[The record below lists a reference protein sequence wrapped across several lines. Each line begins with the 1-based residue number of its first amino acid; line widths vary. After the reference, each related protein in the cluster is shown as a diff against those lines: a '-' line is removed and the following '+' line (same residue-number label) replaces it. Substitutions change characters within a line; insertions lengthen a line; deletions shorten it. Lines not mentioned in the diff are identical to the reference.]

1 MRVEIMGLDYLPLGR
16 NVLRDRSISSAK
28 GAGSPNSK
36 ETSHSLNE
44 VCHHHHYLILPP
56 IESDHG

>member
-1 MRVEIMGLDYLPLGR
+1 MGVEIMGLDYLPLEQ
-16 NVLRDRSISSAK
+16 NILRDRSISSAN

-44 VCHHHHYLILPP
+44 ACHHHHLILPP